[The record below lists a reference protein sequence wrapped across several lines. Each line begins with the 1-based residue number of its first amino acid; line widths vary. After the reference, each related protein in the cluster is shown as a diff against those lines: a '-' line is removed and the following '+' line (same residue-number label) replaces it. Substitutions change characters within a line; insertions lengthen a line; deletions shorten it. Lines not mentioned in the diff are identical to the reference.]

1 MLAYEETKGAFQM
14 FIYINLL
21 KEKKNSAS
29 LVLFS
34 IIPNLCMAHHCLS
47 FSFFFFIF
55 LFYTEHDDNDV
66 SFLNRHLRKGSNDG
80 GGRSSDL
87 PTSHSVD
94 ADYILLHMKS
104 RSLDIIMRQIDVDVP
119 R

>member
-1 MLAYEETKGAFQM
+1 
-14 FIYINLL
+14 
-21 KEKKNSAS
+21 
-29 LVLFS
+29 
-34 IIPNLCMAHHCLS
+34 MAHHCLF
-47 FSFFFFIF
+47 FSFFLLF
-55 LFYTEHDDNDV
+55 LFDTEHDENDV
-66 SFLNRHLRKGSNDG
+66 SFLNRHLRTGSNDG
-80 GGRSSDL
+80 GGRSSDV